1 MMAMS
6 SLAFDT
12 HAAVKRLQG
21 AGVDELQAE
30 AFVSTFGA
38 MLNEHVATK
47 SDIADLRATTKSDI
61 AELRADLKTALA
73 TLETRFTNKLYAGI
87 AVLLVLSKA
96 LDFLID

>member
-1 MMAMS
+1 MAMS

-73 TLETRFTNKLYAGI
+73 TLETRFTNKLYAGNRGL
-87 AVLLVLSKA
+87 ARSV
-96 LDFLID
+96 